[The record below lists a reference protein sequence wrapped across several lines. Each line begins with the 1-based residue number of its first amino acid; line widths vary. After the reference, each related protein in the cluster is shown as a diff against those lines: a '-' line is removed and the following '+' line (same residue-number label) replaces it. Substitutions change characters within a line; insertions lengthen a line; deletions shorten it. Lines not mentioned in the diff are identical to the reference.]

1 MIRHADFSDTFDEKL
16 VGDLR
21 YKVPEIVG
29 EAVAAL
35 HASRVGG
42 APFGAALDA
51 GCGTGLA
58 GPYIRPLVAGLR
70 TPSRPTPF
78 GMP

>member
-1 MIRHADFSDTFDEKL
+1 M
-16 VGDLR
+16 
-21 YKVPEIVG
+21 PEIVG

-70 TPSRPTPF
+70 TPS
-78 GMP
+78 